1 MPSSPTSS
9 QYASGIIPELNI
21 ARTERKEGEAS
32 VSVTLQLIV
41 SCIISMD
48 GIIFQRT
55 DPADPSV
62 SFARVRLVN
71 SSLPWS
77 HPRHWRI

>member
-32 VSVTLQLIV
+32 VSV
-41 SCIISMD
+41 
-48 GIIFQRT
+48 IF
-55 DPADPSV
+55 S
-62 SFARVRLVN
+62 
-71 SSLPWS
+71 
-77 HPRHWRI
+77 